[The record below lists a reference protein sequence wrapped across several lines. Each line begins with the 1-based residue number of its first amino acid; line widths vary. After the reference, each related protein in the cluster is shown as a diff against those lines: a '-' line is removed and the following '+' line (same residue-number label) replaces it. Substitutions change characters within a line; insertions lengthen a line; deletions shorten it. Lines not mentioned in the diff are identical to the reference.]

1 MKVAVIFHSV
11 CGSTYLL
18 AREYK
23 KVLEEMNIEVDIFKV
38 SDEVAK
44 TLPQYYLINSKE
56 YKDEFESIN
65 VIKSGKEL
73 LDYDVIFMGSPT
85 YYGNVSGQMKMFMD
99 SFSDVWV
106 GAPLSGKIFGCFAT
120 SGSQRGGGE
129 LALQSMNIFAQHM
142 GMTLL
147 SVPCMVIGGHPAYGI
162 LHIAGDNSDIRPSDD
177 VKFGIRDYLNNLS
190 IYKK

>member
-23 KVLEEMNIEVDIFKV
+23 EALEEMNIEVDIFRV

-65 VIKSGKEL
+65 VIKSGKEI
-73 LDYDVIFMGSPT
+73 LDYDAIFMGSPT
-85 YYGNVSGQMKMFMD
+85 YYGNVSGPMKMFMD
-99 SFSDVWV
+99 SFSDIWV
-106 GAPLSGKIFGCFAT
+106 GAPLSG
-120 SGSQRGGGE
+120 
-129 LALQSMNIFAQHM
+129 
-142 GMTLL
+142 
-147 SVPCMVIGGHPAYGI
+147 
-162 LHIAGDNSDIRPSDD
+162 
-177 VKFGIRDYLNNLS
+177 
-190 IYKK
+190 

>member
-1 MKVAVIFHSV
+1 MMKVAVIFHSV

-23 KVLEEMNIEVDIFKV
+23 EVLEEMNIEVDIFRV

-65 VIKSGKEL
+65 VIKSGKEI
-73 LDYDVIFMGSPT
+73 LDYDAIFMGSPT
-85 YYGNVSGQMKMFMD
+85 YYGNVSGPMKMFMD
-99 SFSDVWV
+99 SFSDIWV

-120 SGSQRGGGE
+120 AGSQHGGGE
-129 LALQSMNIFAQHM
+129 LALQAMNIFAQHM

-147 SVPCMVIGGHPAYGI
+147 SVPCSVRGGYPAYGI
-162 LHIAGDNSDIRPSDD
+162 LHIAGDNSDIRPNDD
-177 VKFGIRDYLNNLS
+177 AKIGIRDYLKRLN
-190 IYKK
+190 I

>member
-1 MKVAVIFHSV
+1 MKAAIIFHSV

-18 AREYK
+18 ARMYK
-23 KVLEEMNIEVDIFKV
+23 EVLEEMNIEVDMFKV

-44 TLPQYYLINSKE
+44 TLIQYYLINSKE

-65 VIKSGKEL
+65 IIKSGKEL

-85 YYGNVSGQMKMFMD
+85 YYGNVSGPMKMFMD
-99 SFSDVWV
+99 SFSDIWV

-120 SGSQRGGGE
+120 AGSQHGGGE
-129 LALQSMNIFAQHM
+129 LSLQAMNIFAQHM

-147 SVPCMVIGGHPAYGI
+147 SVPCTVRGGHPAYGL
-162 LHIAGDNSDIRPSDD
+162 LHIAGDNSDIKPSDD
-177 VKFGIRDYLNNLS
+177 IKLGIRDYLKRLS
-190 IYKK
+190 I

>member
-23 KVLEEMNIEVDIFKV
+23 EALEEMNIEVDIFRV

-65 VIKSGKEL
+65 VIKSGKEI
-73 LDYDVIFMGSPT
+73 LDYDAIFMGSPT
-85 YYGNVSGQMKMFMD
+85 YYGNVSGPMKRRRISFASYEYICPTYGND
-99 SFSDVWV
+99 SFVSSMFSKRRLSSVWN
-106 GAPLSGKIFGCFAT
+106 T
-120 SGSQRGGGE
+120 SYSR
-129 LALQSMNIFAQHM
+129 
-142 GMTLL
+142 
-147 SVPCMVIGGHPAYGI
+147 
-162 LHIAGDNSDIRPSDD
+162 R
-177 VKFGIRDYLNNLS
+177 
-190 IYKK
+190 